1 MRYPIA
7 AAALLAPLSLG
18 HAPAL
23 ADDMNVSVRSGHE
36 VRTCEDLD
44 VKFDGRPAATAV
56 DQLTAPGAQ
65 KLTVHGSRNGGVYV
79 FGEARQD
86 FSISV
91 CKAAAPASAGGSAS
105 ALDQVRASLSGGTLS
120 AAGPGSDGWVVYFII
135 NAPAQANLDLD
146 VTNGPLHVAH
156 VTGATTARSENGPL
170 RLLDVGGRVS
180 ARTQNGP
187 LACEGGSGTIELEVQ
202 NGPLAVR
209 LAGSKWADGSLT
221 ATAQNG
227 PVKLQVPRGFASGV
241 RVRSSPHSPWKCQG
255 CDDGRRTWDDSSRS
269 VELGSGPVAVTLSTV
284 NGPVAVDMTR

>member
-1 MRYPIA
+1 MQGCGAR
-7 AAALLAPLSLG
+7 G
-18 HAPAL
+18 
-23 ADDMNVSVRSGHE
+23 
-36 VRTCEDLD
+36 
-44 VKFDGRPAATAV
+44 GR
-56 DQLTAPGAQ
+56 
-65 KLTVHGSRNGGVYV
+65 RR
-79 FGEARQD
+79 ER
-86 FSISV
+86 
-91 CKAAAPASAGGSAS
+91 
-105 ALDQVRASLSGGTLS
+105 
-120 AAGPGSDGWVVYFII
+120 AGPGAGQPERRHADGSGPRVGWLVVYFII
-135 NAPAQANLDLD
+135 SAPTQANLDLD

-156 VTGATTARSENGPL
+156 VTRATTARSQNGPI

-187 LACEGGSGTIELEVQ
+187 LAFEGGSGTIELEVQ

-241 RVRSSPHSPWKCQG
+241 RVRSSQHSPWKCNG
-255 CDDGRRTWDDSSRS
+255 CDDGRRTWDDASRS

>member
-7 AAALLAPLSLG
+7 AAALLASL
-18 HAPAL
+18 AFVPSPAF
-23 ADDMNVSVRSGHE
+23 AHDMQVSVRSGHE
-36 VRTCEDLD
+36 VRTCADLE
-44 VKFDGRPAATAV
+44 VTFDDRPAVTAV

-91 CKAAAPASAGGSAS
+91 CKAAAPAAGGSAS
-105 ALDQVRASLSGGTLS
+105 SLEQVRASLSGGTLT
-120 AAGPGSDGWVVYFII
+120 ATGPGSDGWVVYFII
-135 NAPAQANLDLD
+135 NAPNRADIDLD

-156 VTGATTARSENGPL
+156 ITGATTARSQNGPIK
-170 RLLDVGGRVS
+170 LLDVSGRVS
-180 ARTQNGP
+180 AKTQNGP
-187 LACEGGSGTIELEVQ
+187 IAYEGGSGTIELEAQ
-202 NGPLAVR
+202 NGPLAIR

-241 RVRSSPHSPWKCQG
+241 RVRSSQHSPWKCNG